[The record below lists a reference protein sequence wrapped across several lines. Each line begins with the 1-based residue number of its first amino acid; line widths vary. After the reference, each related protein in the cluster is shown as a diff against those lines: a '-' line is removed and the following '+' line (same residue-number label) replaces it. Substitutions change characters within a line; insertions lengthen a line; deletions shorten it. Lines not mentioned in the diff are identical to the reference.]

1 MKAQLTFDLNDP
13 DDKIEHLRCVQSYDL
28 CTAVYDFIHNTRK
41 KLTERALDKGLDVD
55 DAIFMVYE
63 EFADILGEHNININK
78 LTY

>member
-28 CTAVYDFIHNTRK
+28 CTAVFDFIHNTRK
-41 KLTERALDKGLDVD
+41 RLTEKALDKGLDVD

-63 EFADILGEHNININK
+63 EFGEILGEHNINMNK
-78 LTY
+78 LIY

>member
-41 KLTERALDKGLDVD
+41 KLTEKALDKGLDVD

-63 EFADILGEHNININK
+63 EFGEILGEHNININK

>member
-1 MKAQLTFDLNDP
+1 MKAQLTFDLNDH
-13 DDKIEHLRCVQSYDL
+13 DDKIEHLRCVQSYEL
-28 CTAVYDFIHNTRK
+28 CTAVFDFIHNTRK
-41 KLTERALDKGLDVD
+41 RLTEKALDKGLDVD

>member
-1 MKAQLTFDLNDP
+1 MKATLTFNLEDP
-13 DDKIEHLRCVQSYDL
+13 DDKIEHLRCVQSSDL
-28 CTAVYDFIHNTRK
+28 CIAVYDFINNTRK
-41 KLTERALDKGLDVD
+41 RLTEKALEKGLDVD

>member
-41 KLTERALDKGLDVD
+41 RLTEKALDKGLDVD
-55 DAIFMVYE
+55 DAIFMIYE

>member
-28 CTAVYDFIHNTRK
+28 CTAVFDFIHNTRK
-41 KLTERALDKGLDVD
+41 KLTEKALDKGLDVD

-63 EFADILGEHNININK
+63 EFGEILGEHNINMNK
-78 LTY
+78 LIY

>member
-41 KLTERALDKGLDVD
+41 RLTEKALDKGLDVD

>member
-41 KLTERALDKGLDVD
+41 KLTEKALDKG
-55 DAIFMVYE
+55 
-63 EFADILGEHNININK
+63 
-78 LTY
+78 

>member
-1 MKAQLTFDLNDP
+1 MKATLTFNLEDP

-41 KLTERALDKGLDVD
+41 RLTEKALDKGLDVD

-63 EFADILGEHNININK
+63 EFGEILGEHNINMNK
-78 LTY
+78 LIY

>member
-13 DDKIEHLRCVQSYDL
+13 DDKIEHLRCVQSYEL

-41 KLTERALDKGLDVD
+41 RLTEKALDKGLDVD

>member
-41 KLTERALDKGLDVD
+41 KLTEKALDKGLDVD